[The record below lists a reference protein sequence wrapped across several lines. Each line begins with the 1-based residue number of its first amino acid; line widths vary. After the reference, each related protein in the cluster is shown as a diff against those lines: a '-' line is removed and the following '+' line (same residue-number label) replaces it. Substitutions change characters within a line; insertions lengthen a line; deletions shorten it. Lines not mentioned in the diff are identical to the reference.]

1 MDKEVRDWSLFAY
14 IENMIKDMM
23 TSLRTLIELQN
34 PAVKE
39 RHLSELMQITGVTNL
54 ILLTLI

>member
-1 MDKEVRDWSLFAY
+1 
-14 IENMIKDMM
+14 MM